1 MDNNDKLA
9 VLVKIAKEFNTVN
22 ITWSLGASMLL
33 FFKGITS
40 EFHDIDIMITNE
52 EADLAK
58 EILLSLGGEIQPPN
72 PNGKYK
78 TKTFLEFII
87 NGVDV
92 DIMAGFAIVNKDILY
107 DCSLQSNQIVEYL
120 ILNGEKIPLQSVQLW
135 CTYYQLMERKSKVQL
150 IKNADKVNGN
160 FKIIKIDRWPANK

>member
-33 FFKGITS
+33 FFKGITT

-52 EADLAK
+52 DVDLAK

-72 PNGKYK
+72 LNGKYK

-92 DIMAGFAIVNKDILY
+92 DIMAGFAIVNRDILY

-135 CTYYQLMERKSKVQL
+135 CRYYELMERESKVQL
-150 IKNADKVNGN
+150 IKNANKVNGN
-160 FKIIKIDRWPANK
+160 LKM